1 MSGCLAPL
9 LSIIT
14 GRKLHAPISD
24 MRTGATAAKERDG
37 HKAWL
42 QMQRVPRARFSIAAA
57 APGTHLAV
65 QLFLS
70 N

>member
-1 MSGCLAPL
+1 
-9 LSIIT
+9 
-14 GRKLHAPISD
+14 